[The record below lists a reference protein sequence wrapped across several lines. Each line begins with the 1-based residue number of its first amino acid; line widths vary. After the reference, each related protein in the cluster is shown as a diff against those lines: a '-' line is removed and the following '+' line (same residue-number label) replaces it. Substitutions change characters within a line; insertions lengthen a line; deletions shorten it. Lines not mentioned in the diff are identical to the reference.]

1 MKQSFFSQQQRNLK
15 EIDTLEPGTWINLVN
30 PTQNESLKLP
40 MPLTLT
46 LPTSEH
52 RSMRKKCLV
61 LPLKMSIL

>member
-1 MKQSFFSQQQRNLK
+1 MKQVFLSTTTEFK

-30 PTQNESLKLP
+30 PTQNESLEIANASILI
-40 MPLTLT
+40 

-61 LPLKMSIL
+61 LPLKTSTP